1 MTRWSDH
8 LGRDRAVL
16 VRMSVAAAMALL
28 LLLSAS
34 GPLVLG
40 HGGGEP
46 FLSDVPAGPYS
57 LYVWLD
63 PLPAQT
69 GELHITVSVNL
80 PAEGG
85 SEPVT
90 ELSVLMRASH
100 PDGWTSEAPATHE
113 NALNK
118 LFYEGRL
125 DLKQAGTWTIEL
137 LIGDA
142 PDQVAYPIDV
152 DVTAKPN
159 AWQAF
164 LNWFRALFN
173 RN

>member
-1 MTRWSDH
+1 MRMRPVCAGHSLLRRW
-8 LGRDRAVL
+8 LAVAL
-16 VRMSVAAAMALL
+16 ALSLL
-28 LLLSAS
+28 LPAS
-34 GPLVLG
+34 VVWG

-46 FLSDVPAGPYS
+46 FLSDVEAGPYS

-69 GELHITVSVNL
+69 GELHVTVSVNV
-80 PAEGG
+80 PVDDA

-90 ELSVLMRASH
+90 GLPVLMRARHS
-100 PDGWTSEAPATHE
+100 DGWEVEAPATHE

-125 DLKQAGTWTIEL
+125 DLQQAGTWTIDL
-137 LIGDA
+137 LMGDG
-142 PDQVAYPIDV
+142 PDQVVHAMEV
-152 DVTAKPN
+152 DVAAQPS

-164 LNWFRALFN
+164 LDWFRALFN

>member
-1 MTRWSDH
+1 MALRIAG
-8 LGRDRAVL
+8 LAAL
-16 VRMSVAAAMALL
+16 VLL
-28 LLLSAS
+28 LLWA
-34 GPLVLG
+34 PAPMPVLG

-46 FLSDVPAGPYS
+46 FLSDVQAGPYS

-69 GELHITVSVNL
+69 GELHVTVSVNL
-80 PAEGG
+80 PATDG

-90 ELSVLMRASH
+90 GLNVLMRAIH
-100 PDGWTSEAPATHE
+100 PDGGVVEAPATHD

-125 DLKQAGTWTIEL
+125 GLEQAGTWTIEL
-137 LIGDA
+137 LIGDG
-142 PDQVAYPIDV
+142 PDQVAHAVAV
-152 DVTAKPN
+152 DVAAKPS

-164 LNWFRALFN
+164 LGWFRALFN
-173 RN
+173 RG

>member
-1 MTRWSDH
+1 MRIRPVCAGHRFLRWS
-8 LGRDRAVL
+8 LAP
-16 VRMSVAAAMALL
+16 ALAL
-28 LLLSAS
+28 SLLLSAS
-34 GPLVLG
+34 VVWG

-46 FLSDVPAGPYS
+46 FLSDEAAGPYS

-69 GELHITVSVNL
+69 GELHVTVSVNM
-80 PAEGG
+80 AADGA

-90 ELSVLMRASH
+90 GLPVLMRARH
-100 PDGWTSEAPATHE
+100 PDGWEVEAPATHE

-125 DLKQAGTWTIEL
+125 DLQQVGTWTIDL
-137 LIGDA
+137 LMGEGA
-142 PDQVAYPIDV
+142 DQVVHAIDV
-152 DVTAKPN
+152 DVAATPS

-164 LNWFRALFN
+164 LDWFRTLFN
-173 RN
+173 RH

>member
-1 MTRWSDH
+1 MRMHPVCARHRWGNPLRLS
-8 LGRDRAVL
+8 LMAVL
-16 VRMSVAAAMALL
+16 ALSL
-28 LLLSAS
+28 LFSAS
-34 GPLVLG
+34 VVWG

-46 FLSDVPAGPYS
+46 FLSDVAAGPYS

-69 GELHITVSVNL
+69 GELHVTVSVNT
-80 PAEGG
+80 AGDSA
-85 SEPVT
+85 SEPVIG
-90 ELSVLMRASH
+90 LPVLMRARH
-100 PDGWTSEAPATHE
+100 PDGWEVEAPATHE
-113 NALNK
+113 NAHNK

-125 DLKQAGTWTIEL
+125 DLPQAGTWTIDL
-137 LIGDA
+137 LMGDA
-142 PDQVAYPIDV
+142 SEQVVHAIEV
-152 DVTAKPN
+152 DVAAQPS

>member
-1 MTRWSDH
+1 MRI
-8 LGRDRAVL
+8 R
-16 VRMSVAAAMALL
+16 SVAARRLRGNPLRLLLAAVLALS

-34 GPLVLG
+34 AVWG

-46 FLSDVPAGPYS
+46 FLSDVQVGPYS

-69 GELHITVSVNL
+69 GELHVTVSVNL
-80 PAEGG
+80 PATDG

-90 ELSVLMRASH
+90 GLKVLMRATH
-100 PDGWTSEAPATHE
+100 PDGGVVEVPATHD

-125 DLKQAGTWTIEL
+125 GLEQAGTWTIDL
-137 LIGDA
+137 LIGDG
-142 PDQVAYPIDV
+142 PDQVAHAVEV
-152 DVTAKPN
+152 DVAAKPS

-164 LNWFRALFN
+164 LGWFRALFN
-173 RN
+173 RG

>member
-1 MTRWSDH
+1 MRMRPVCAGHRSLRWS
-8 LGRDRAVL
+8 LAAVL
-16 VRMSVAAAMALL
+16 ALS

-34 GPLVLG
+34 VVWG

-46 FLSDVPAGPYS
+46 FLSDVAAGPYS

-69 GELHITVSVNL
+69 GELHVTVSVNMDVDG
-80 PAEGG
+80 A

-90 ELSVLMRASH
+90 GLSVLMRAHH
-100 PDGWTSEAPATHE
+100 PDGWEVEAPATHE

-125 DLKQAGTWTIEL
+125 DLKQAGPWTIDL
-137 LIGDA
+137 LMGDA
-142 PDQVAYPIDV
+142 SEQVVHSIEV
-152 DVTAKPN
+152 DVASQPS

-164 LNWFRALFN
+164 LDWFRALFD

>member
-1 MTRWSDH
+1 MKTR
-8 LGRDRAVL
+8 RADARRGWEATAL
-16 VRMSVAAAMALL
+16 RLAASTVFALL
-28 LLLSAS
+28 LLLPGTA
-34 GPLVLG
+34 PILG

-46 FLSDVPAGPYS
+46 YLSDVAAGPYS

-69 GELHITVSVNL
+69 GELHITVSVNI
-80 PAEGG
+80 AADGA

-90 ELSVLMRASH
+90 GLPVLMRARH
-100 PDGWTSEAPATHE
+100 LDGWEVEAPATHE

-125 DLKQAGTWTIEL
+125 DLQQAGTWTIGL
-137 LIGDA
+137 LMGDA
-142 PDQVAYPIDV
+142 SDQVTYAIEV
-152 DVTAKPN
+152 DIAAKPS

-164 LNWFRALFN
+164 RGWFRVLFS
-173 RN
+173 RG

>member
-1 MTRWSDH
+1 MTMRVAGTG
-8 LGRDRAVL
+8 LNRATLALCLSVATATVL
-16 VRMSVAAAMALL
+16 VWVLSV
-28 LLLSAS
+28 S
-34 GPLVLG
+34 PVWG

-46 FLSDVPAGPYS
+46 FLSDVEAGPYS

-69 GELHITVSVNL
+69 GELHVTVSVNL
-80 PAEGG
+80 PTANG

-90 ELSVLMRASH
+90 GLPVLMRARH
-100 PDGWTSEAPATHE
+100 PDGWTIEAEATHE

-125 DLKQAGTWTIEL
+125 DLKQEGTWTVEL
-137 LIGDA
+137 LLGDA
-142 PDQVAYPIDV
+142 PDQVAHAFDV
-152 DVTAKPN
+152 DVAARPSG
-159 AWQAF
+159 WQAF

-173 RN
+173 RS

>member
-1 MTRWSDH
+1 MRMRPVRVGHRSLRWS
-8 LGRDRAVL
+8 LAAVL
-16 VRMSVAAAMALL
+16 ALL
-28 LLLSAS
+28 LLLSGS
-34 GPLVLG
+34 VVWG
-40 HGGGEP
+40 HGGGAP
-46 FLSDVPAGPYS
+46 FLSDVAAGPYS

-69 GELHITVSVNL
+69 GELHVTVSVNV
-80 PAEGG
+80 PVDDA

-90 ELSVLMRASH
+90 GLPVLMRARH
-100 PDGWTSEAPATHE
+100 PDGWEVEAPATHE

-125 DLKQAGTWTIEL
+125 DLQQAGTWTIDL
-137 LIGDA
+137 LMGNG
-142 PDQVAYPIDV
+142 PDQVVHSIDV
-152 DVTAKPN
+152 DVAAQPS

-164 LNWFRALFN
+164 LDWFRALFN

>member
-1 MTRWSDH
+1 MKTR
-8 LGRDRAVL
+8 RADARRGWEAIPLRRTASAVFA
-16 VRMSVAAAMALL
+16 VL
-28 LLLSAS
+28 LLLSGS
-34 GPLVLG
+34 VPILG

-46 FLSDVPAGPYS
+46 YLSDVAAGPYS

-69 GELHITVSVNL
+69 GELHITVSVNV
-80 PAEGG
+80 PAAGA

-90 ELSVLMRASH
+90 DLPVLMRATH
-100 PDGWTSEAPATHE
+100 PDGWTAEAPATHE

-125 DLKQAGTWTIEL
+125 DLQQTGTWTIDL
-137 LIGDA
+137 LLGDA
-142 PDQVAYPIDV
+142 PDQVVHSMEV
-152 DVTAKPN
+152 DITATPG

-164 LNWFRALFN
+164 LDWFRDLFG
-173 RN
+173 RH

>member
-1 MTRWSDH
+1 MRSVCAGHRSLRW
-8 LGRDRAVL
+8 LLAVAL
-16 VRMSVAAAMALL
+16 ALSLL
-28 LLLSAS
+28 LPAS
-34 GPLVLG
+34 VVWG

-46 FLSDVPAGPYS
+46 FLSDVAAGPYS

-69 GELHITVSVNL
+69 GELHVTVSVNV
-80 PAEGG
+80 PVDGA

-90 ELSVLMRASH
+90 DLPVLMRARH
-100 PDGWTSEAPATHE
+100 PDGWEVEASATHE

-125 DLKQAGTWTIEL
+125 DLQQAGTWTIDL
-137 LIGDA
+137 QMGDG
-142 PDQVAYPIDV
+142 PDQVVHSIDV
-152 DVTAKPN
+152 DVAATPG

-164 LNWFRALFN
+164 LDWFRALFN

>member
-1 MTRWSDH
+1 MRMRPVCTGHRS
-8 LGRDRAVL
+8 LRRSLAAVL
-16 VRMSVAAAMALL
+16 ALS

-34 GPLVLG
+34 VVWG

-46 FLSDVPAGPYS
+46 FLSDVAAGPYS

-69 GELHITVSVNL
+69 GELHVTVSVNMD
-80 PAEGG
+80 ADGA

-90 ELSVLMRASH
+90 GLSVLMRARH
-100 PDGWTSEAPATHE
+100 PDGWEVEAPATHE

-125 DLKQAGTWTIEL
+125 DLKQTGPWTIDL
-137 LIGDA
+137 LMGDA
-142 PDQVAYPIDV
+142 SEQVVHSIEV
-152 DVTAKPN
+152 DVASQPS

-164 LNWFRALFN
+164 LDWFRALFD

>member
-1 MTRWSDH
+1 MRMRLVCAGH
-8 LGRDRAVL
+8 RPLRRLLAVAL
-16 VRMSVAAAMALL
+16 ALSLL
-28 LLLSAS
+28 LPAS
-34 GPLVLG
+34 VVWG

-46 FLSDVPAGPYS
+46 FLSDVAAGPYS

-69 GELHITVSVNL
+69 GELHVTVSVNV
-80 PAEGG
+80 PVDDA

-90 ELSVLMRASH
+90 GLPVLMRARH
-100 PDGWTSEAPATHE
+100 PDGWEVEAPATHE

-125 DLKQAGTWTIEL
+125 DLQQAGTWTIDL
-137 LIGDA
+137 LMGDG
-142 PDQVAYPIDV
+142 PDQVVHAMEV
-152 DVTAKPN
+152 DIAAQPS

-164 LNWFRALFN
+164 LNWFRALFD

>member
-1 MTRWSDH
+1 MRMRPVRVGHRSLRWS
-8 LGRDRAVL
+8 L
-16 VRMSVAAAMALL
+16 AAALALSLL
-28 LLLSAS
+28 LPVS
-34 GPLVLG
+34 VVWG

-46 FLSDVPAGPYS
+46 FLSDVAAGPYS

-69 GELHITVSVNL
+69 GELHVTVSVNA
-80 PAEGG
+80 PVDGT

-90 ELSVLMRASH
+90 GLPVLMRARH
-100 PDGWTSEAPATHE
+100 PDGWEVKASATHE

-125 DLKQAGTWTIEL
+125 DLQQVGTWTIDL
-137 LIGDA
+137 LIGDG
-142 PDQVAYPIDV
+142 PDQVVHSIEV
-152 DVTAKPN
+152 DVVAQPS

-164 LNWFRALFN
+164 LDWFRALFN
-173 RN
+173 RG

>member
-1 MTRWSDH
+1 MRMRPIRTGHRS
-8 LGRDRAVL
+8 LRRLLAVAL
-16 VRMSVAAAMALL
+16 ALSLL
-28 LLLSAS
+28 LPAS
-34 GPLVLG
+34 VVWG

-46 FLSDVPAGPYS
+46 FLSDVAAGPYS

-69 GELHITVSVNL
+69 GELHVTVSINV
-80 PAEGG
+80 PVDGA

-90 ELSVLMRASH
+90 GLPVLMRARHS
-100 PDGWTSEAPATHE
+100 DGWEVEAPATHE

-125 DLKQAGTWTIEL
+125 DLQQAGTWTIDL
-137 LIGDA
+137 LMGDA
-142 PDQVAYPIDV
+142 LEQVVHAIEV
-152 DVTAKPN
+152 DVAAQPS